1 MTPDELNQIERLV
14 TILSLGL
21 SVAIKNQVIEIDEAE
36 QLLYSP
42 FTITKLNELGINQ
55 QIIELMKVGTELEDL
70 ESLLPDELAK
80 SLSQMETQA
89 LQLLAT
95 SSKTNPQLEK
105 WLSQYLKTDN
115 VPLKKEPLQLV
126 G

>member
-36 QLLYSP
+36 QILYSP
-42 FTITKLNELGINQ
+42 FSITKLTELGTNQ
-55 QIIELMKVGTELEDL
+55 QIIDLMKVGTELEDL
-70 ESLLPDELAK
+70 ESLLPDEFAK

-95 SSKTNPQLEK
+95 SSKTHPQLEK
-105 WLSQYLKTDN
+105 WLSQYLKTHDE
-115 VPLKKEPLQLV
+115 PFKKEPLQLV